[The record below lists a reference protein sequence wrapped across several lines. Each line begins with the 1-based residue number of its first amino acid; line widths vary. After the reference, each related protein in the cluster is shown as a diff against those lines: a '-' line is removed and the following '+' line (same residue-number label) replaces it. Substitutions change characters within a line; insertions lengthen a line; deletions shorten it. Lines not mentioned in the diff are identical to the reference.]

1 MFKHV
6 KWIVA
11 VMLILAPAG
20 SQAAFEYESLLKA
33 DVKGT
38 ILDVAA
44 DPDAALI
51 FLLTPEA
58 VLIYSTED
66 QSVLDRISLDERFD
80 RIAYQSDDR
89 LVLAAANPARVN
101 IVQFSRIFTIDLT
114 GRAVKG
120 PKDAGVT
127 LVVFDDYQ

>member
-1 MFKHV
+1 MFKRV
-6 KWIVA
+6 KWILA
-11 VMLILAPAG
+11 VMLILVPAG
-20 SQAAFEYESLLKA
+20 LQAAFEYESLLKI
-33 DVKGT
+33 DVNGT

-80 RIAYQSDDR
+80 RIAYQPDDR

-101 IVQFSRIFTIDLT
+101 IVQFSRIYTIDLT
-114 GRAVKG
+114 DRAVKG